1 MVGGRSESDGE
12 GFDFQ
17 QLSTPQLRRNL
28 AITEE
33 EVGERLDEAT
43 LAEKVER
50 VVDVAERFMADPR
63 RVPGEMTEAKA
74 LLTSMRR
81 RR

>member
-1 MVGGRSESDGE
+1 
-12 GFDFQ
+12 
-17 QLSTPQLRRNL
+17 LRRNL

-33 EVGERLDEAT
+33 VRERLDETT

-63 RVPGEMTEAKA
+63 DVSPAK
-74 LLTSMRR
+74 
-81 RR
+81 